1 MMVDLTDV
9 PTIKKLLGE
18 EGAEPAR
25 AWGQNFLISPEVVEA
40 SMVALQDAPRRATEL
55 GSGLGVLTTQ
65 LASAGFTVR
74 AIEKDRNLTPILRRV
89 LPPKMRG
96 QVTILEDDLRDVEW
110 SWDEPYVLVGN
121 IPYNLSGLIFRRL
134 TQLEPVP
141 ERVVFLVQKEVG
153 ERVRAGEPDM
163 SLLSLAVHLWG
174 EVEKILNVPPHCFWP
189 QPKVSSQLVL
199 LTPHARQKISLAE
212 RERVMGVAKKIFAG
226 KRKQIGGQIGR
237 IFGLS
242 AEEVTE
248 LLSFLDILPMARPQE
263 LSVEG
268 WVALA
273 QKLPPVRKEGVSGRV
288 A

>member
-1 MMVDLTDV
+1 MVNLTDV
-9 PTIKKLLGE
+9 PTIKALLGE

-65 LASAGFTVR
+65 LAHAGFTVR

-89 LPPKMRG
+89 LPPKLREH
-96 QVTILEDDLRDVEW
+96 VTIVEDDLRDVGW
-110 SWDEPYVLVGN
+110 GWDEPYVLVGN

-134 TQLEPVP
+134 TQLDQAP

-153 ERVRAGEPDM
+153 ERVWAGEPDM

-189 QPKVSSQLVL
+189 QPKVSSQLIL
-199 LTPHARQKISLAE
+199 LTPHAEQTLSLAE
-212 RERVMGVAKKIFAG
+212 REKIMGVAKKIFAG
-226 KRKQIGGQIGR
+226 KRKQIGGQITR
-237 IFGLS
+237 LFGLS
-242 AEEVTE
+242 AEEVAE
-248 LLSFLDILPMARPQE
+248 LLSPLSILPTARPQE
-263 LSVEG
+263 LSVEQ
-268 WVALA
+268 WVRLYDH
-273 QKLPPVRKEGVSGRV
+273 LRV
-288 A
+288 FL